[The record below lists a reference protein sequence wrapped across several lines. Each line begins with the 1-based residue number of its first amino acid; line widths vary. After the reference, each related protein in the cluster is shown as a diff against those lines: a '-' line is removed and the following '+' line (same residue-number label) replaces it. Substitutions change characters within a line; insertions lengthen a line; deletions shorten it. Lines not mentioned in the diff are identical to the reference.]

1 MLRVQDILSALQK
14 TITSVSQDDLERFV
28 RFLEV
33 NRVDRINYVEL
44 MTKIEETKKSH
55 DPFKNLVSRLNYF
68 LKNNQI
74 TPAQLI
80 KKISDQCTND
90 KFAEFLRQ
98 KVDKKATIGQ
108 LVKLTQ
114 ILDVDKDGSISEYD
128 I

>member
-1 MLRVQDILSALQK
+1 MLRVQDILSALEK

-98 KVDKKATIGQ
+98 KVDKKATIA
-108 LVKLTQ
+108 
-114 ILDVDKDGSISEYD
+114 
-128 I
+128 

>member
-1 MLRVQDILSALQK
+1 M
-14 TITSVSQDDLERFV
+14 ERFV

-74 TPAQLI
+74 TPA
-80 KKISDQCTND
+80 
-90 KFAEFLRQ
+90 
-98 KVDKKATIGQ
+98 
-108 LVKLTQ
+108 
-114 ILDVDKDGSISEYD
+114 
-128 I
+128 